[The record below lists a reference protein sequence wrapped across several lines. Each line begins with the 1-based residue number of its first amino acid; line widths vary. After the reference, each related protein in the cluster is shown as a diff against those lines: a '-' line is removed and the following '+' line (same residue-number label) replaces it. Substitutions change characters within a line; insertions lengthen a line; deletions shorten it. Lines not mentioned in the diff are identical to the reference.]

1 LTTGRIILFVSA
13 GTVIVLGGIGY
24 WYYTSQ
30 IELLKNSIVLTPVR
44 VQLGSYTTEKADLL
58 LTLRISNESN
68 LDAEILDFS
77 GSVILNGIK
86 LADITLNKDQ
96 FIDAT
101 TRKTNIL
108 PARGY
113 SDIDLVVSFAP
124 NKILGDAWTIIKQ
137 FANTKD
143 IAIQLADGQA
153 RIKTGF
159 IKTTIPIPYYTT
171 LQQILTSPT

>member
-1 LTTGRIILFVSA
+1 MTTGRIILFASA
-13 GTVIVLGGIGY
+13 GAVIALGGIGY

-30 IELLKNSIVLTPVR
+30 IELLKNSIVLSPVR
-44 VQLGSYTTEKADLL
+44 IQLGSYTTDKAELL
-58 LTLRISNESN
+58 LTLRISSESN

-77 GSVILNGIK
+77 GSVVLNGIK
-86 LADITLNKDQ
+86 IADIKLDTNQ

-137 FANTKD
+137 FANSQD
-143 IAIQLADGQA
+143 IAIQLADSQA

-159 IKTTIPIPYYTT
+159 IKTTISIPYYTT
-171 LQQILTSPT
+171 LRQILSSPT